1 MPLFARPIICGWL
14 LPPCALASPMATYAV
29 GDIQGC
35 YRQLRLLLEAIG
47 YSPSRDRLWF
57 VGDLVN
63 RGPQSLETL
72 RFVRGLGESAITV
85 LGNHD
90 LHLVMRAEGHGKAS
104 REDTLDAVL
113 TAEDRDDLMAWLRSL
128 PLFHV
133 EDEYAMVHA
142 GLLPQWDVAQ
152 AMELSDEVSR
162 ALMAPSYRDFLANM
176 WGSEPVAWQDDLA
189 GWDRL
194 RVVVNAM
201 TRMRFCTHKA
211 VMEFRAPGSKGP
223 PERGPAGCLPWY
235 AMPGR
240 RSGDH
245 TLICGHWS
253 ALGLRQEKNLLAL
266 DSGCLWGG
274 ALTAVRLEDRRIFQ
288 LPCECQVEPSGW
300 E

>member
-1 MPLFARPIICGWL
+1 
-14 LPPCALASPMATYAV
+14 MANYAI

-35 YRQLRLLLEAIG
+35 YAELVRLIDYLGFSA
-47 YSPSRDRLWF
+47 SRDRLWL

-63 RGPQSLETL
+63 RGPDSLAVL
-72 RFVRGLGESAITV
+72 RFAKGLGERATVV

-90 LHLVMRAEGHGKAS
+90 LHLVMQSEGHGKLSA
-104 REDTLDAVL
+104 EDTLAPVL
-113 TAEDRDDLMAWLRSL
+113 AAPDRDDLLAWLRAQ

-152 AMELSDEVSR
+152 AAALSEEVSE
-162 ALMAPSYRDFLANM
+162 ALTAPQYRDFLAHM
-176 WGSEPVAWQDDLA
+176 WGSEPSAWRDDLA

-201 TRMRFCTHKA
+201 TRMRFCTPEG
-211 VMEFRAPGSKGP
+211 VMEFRASGAKGP
-223 PERGPAGCLPWY
+223 PDRGPLGCLPWF
-235 AMPGR
+235 AVPGR
-240 RSGDH
+240 RSADH
-245 TLICGHWS
+245 NLICGHWS
-253 ALGLRQEKNLLAL
+253 ALGFRQEKNLLAL

-274 ALTAVRLEDRRIFQ
+274 CLTAVRLEDRRVFQ
-288 LPCECQVEPSGW
+288 LPCARQVEPNGW